1 MSESGMRASLV
12 KKLVS
17 LDAQSI
23 ECPIKSGVP
32 DINFKGG
39 WIECKSED
47 SWPKN
52 PFIPTK
58 FKHPLLPGQKV
69 WMRRRIRKGG
79 RCFLAAKV
87 ASDWFFW
94 DISVFN
100 LERFG
105 TMTRGEMISS
115 SGLHYKMRIDE
126 RELCVFLMSHSC

>member
-1 MSESGMRASLV
+1 MSESTMRASLV
-12 KKLVS
+12 KKIAS

-52 PFIPTK
+52 PLLAKK
-58 FKHPLLPGQKV
+58 FHHPLLTGQKV
-69 WMRRRIRKGG
+69 WIRRRIRKGG
-79 RCFLAAKV
+79 KCFIAAKV

-94 DISVFN
+94 DASTFD
-100 LERFG
+100 LDLFG
-105 TMTRGEMISS
+105 KLNRQQMIDSAD
-115 SGLHYKMRIDE
+115 LHYKIRINE
-126 RELCVFLMSHSC
+126 VELCKFLMGE

>member
-12 KKLVS
+12 KKLIS

-52 PFIPTK
+52 LELPKI
-58 FKHPLLPGQKV
+58 FKHHLLPGQKV

-79 RCFLAAKV
+79 QCFLAAKV

-94 DISVFN
+94 DASVFN
-100 LERFG
+100 LDLFG
-105 TMTRGEMISS
+105 TLNRLQMIQSC
-115 SGLHYKMRIDE
+115 GLHYKIRIDE
-126 RELCVFLMSHSC
+126 RELCRFLMGE